1 MQTRARRIAAEAA
14 IAALGLGL
22 ILLAGLASRTWFEHH
37 FLPEFLH
44 PRPGQLAALARVRI
58 AAVAVGLALVLLVR
72 PRVGRHAERLGPRG
86 LAIAVGP
93 SLVAAVLAVGA
104 AELILDGI
112 PWRSREQSPPMYEP
126 RRVWDTTFGWR
137 QLPNRIGYG
146 VTGGR
151 TLQYAFDVHGYRVR
165 RPDEPVDLDQPTIV
179 VAGESVIQG
188 HGLTYDET
196 MPAQLSAMTGLQAAN
211 VAVGGYAT
219 DQVYLL
225 LKSELPRFRRPA
237 AVVTIFMPGLLHR
250 NLDTDRPHLTRGL
263 VWNPPRR
270 QPRLL
275 EIFGRLVPYRS
286 DADIADGVAATQEEL
301 AAIAAMARARG
312 AVPLIVVPQ
321 VGPETNEER
330 AIRHRVLDQ
339 ARLAYV
345 MAPMPQAWLLPHNR
359 HPDAHG
365 ARSMALAVAGYLQDH
380 HVGHLPRP
388 VAPASL
394 MPHRSA
400 AVHSGQP
407 LARS

>member
-1 MQTRARRIAAEAA
+1 MQTQARRIVAEATV
-14 IAALGLGL
+14 AALGAGL
-22 ILLAGLASRTWFEHH
+22 IVLAALATKAWFEHH

-44 PRPGQLAALARVRI
+44 PRPGQLAAFAKVRLG
-58 AAVAVGLALVLLVR
+58 AVAVGLAVLLFVR
-72 PRVGRHAERLGPRG
+72 PWVGRLVEQRGLRG

-93 SLVAAVLAVGA
+93 SLAAAVLAIGA
-104 AELILDGI
+104 AELILDVI

-137 QLPNRIGYG
+137 QLPHRIGYG

-165 RPDEPVDLDQPTIV
+165 RPDAPVDLGQPTIV

-196 MPAQLSAMTGLQAAN
+196 MPAQLSAMTGLQTAN

-225 LKSELPRFRRPA
+225 LKSELPRFHAPV
-237 AVVTIFMPGLLHR
+237 AVVTIFMPGLFHR
-250 NLDTDRPHLTRGL
+250 NMDTDRPHLTRGL
-263 VWNPPRR
+263 TWNPPKR

-275 EIFGRLVPYRS
+275 EILGRLVPYRS

-301 AAIAAMARARG
+301 EAIAAMARARG
-312 AVPLIVVPQ
+312 AVPVIVVPQ

-330 AIRHRVLDQ
+330 AIRHRILDQ

-345 MAPMPQAWLLPHNR
+345 VAPMPAAWLLPHNR
-359 HPDAHG
+359 HPDARG

-380 HVGHLPRP
+380 NVGHLPRP
-388 VAPASL
+388 AAPAPL
-394 MPHRSA
+394 MPRRSA
-400 AVHSGQP
+400 AVHSGP
-407 LARS
+407 ASART